1 MAHVAA
7 RFASSRRRPLVAA
20 AAAAALLTAAT
31 VTAAGE
37 RESCDAAML
46 VFDASASM
54 RGERLAEAKA
64 AVHRIMPELAKQRR
78 VGLVSYGGT
87 FSASRCGTVELQF
100 APRAGAA
107 GAILSYVDAVQ
118 PSGPTPLSAAVAR
131 AAQVLAGHATTGTI
145 VLVTDGEE
153 NCGGDPC
160 ALGDEIA
167 RLAARITVNVI
178 GYRQRIAAGSQLAC
192 LAERTG
198 GVAVEVADA
207 DGLAM
212 ALGTT
217 LGCRALSQRRRLL
230 ASLPGRR

>member
-1 MAHVAA
+1 MMAAA
-7 RFASSRRRPLVAA
+7 GLVAVA
-20 AAAAALLTAAT
+20 SPVPAN
-31 VTAAGE
+31 E

-64 AVHRIMPELAKQRR
+64 AVHRVVPALARQRR

-87 FSASRCGTVELQF
+87 FAASRCGTVELRF
-100 APRAGAA
+100 GPRAGAA
-107 GAILSYVDAVQ
+107 DAILSYVEAVQ

-131 AAQVLAGHATTGTI
+131 AAQVLAGQANSGTI

-160 ALGDEIA
+160 ALADEIA
-167 RLAARITVNVI
+167 GLPTRITVHVI
-178 GYRQRIAAGSQLAC
+178 GYRQRIAPGSKLAC

-198 GVAVEVADA
+198 GFAVEVADA
-207 DGLAM
+207 EGLSK
-212 ALGTT
+212 ALDDT
-217 LGCRALSQRRRLL
+217 LGCRAVSQRRRVL
-230 ASLPGRR
+230 ASLSGWR